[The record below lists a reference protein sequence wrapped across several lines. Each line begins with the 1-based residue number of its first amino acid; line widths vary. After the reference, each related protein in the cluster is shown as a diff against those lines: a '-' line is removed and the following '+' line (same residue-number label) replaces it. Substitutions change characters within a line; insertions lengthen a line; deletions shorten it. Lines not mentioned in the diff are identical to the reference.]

1 MQPAALTLAPC
12 HGLPPPCSC
21 VRQLSLDWH
30 VLVQLPL
37 TRLPPR
43 CRQLALVGRDGAMRG
58 MLPTLASLPAL
69 LPDLRHLL
77 LEPAA
82 LDALSEHQCQAPEAL
97 LGSGISGGNWQMV
110 GGRWRPARLP
120 GQPRPAPDQR
130 DVLRQLQAAKVQ
142 VEELP
147 HPEQLVAVLDRL
159 DGRSQAQAACGV
171 DCHP

>member
-1 MQPAALTLAPC
+1 M
-12 HGLPPPCSC
+12 LPPRSC

-58 MLPTLASLPAL
+58 MLPALASLPAL
-69 LPDLRHLL
+69 LPDLQHIL

-82 LDALSEHQCQAPEAL
+82 LDALSEQRCENHAGP
-97 LGSGISGGNWQMV
+97 LGGVTAVNGNWHLV

-120 GQPRPAPDQR
+120 GQPRPPPAQR
-130 DVLRQLQAAKVQ
+130 DVLQELQAAKVQ
-142 VEELP
+142 VEELL
-147 HPEQLVAVLDRL
+147 HPEQLAAVLDGLENR
-159 DGRSQAQAACGV
+159 V
-171 DCHP
+171 